1 MPRKKRAWNMSNPLY
16 RYLHRKGKAKSTTR
30 TVRTRSVSMARHRF
44 KRRGRSRGGMG
55 MGRLLSM
62 KNILFTLGGA
72 YVASR
77 VLNMDPKLG
86 SAAGGF
92 LGAGPIGAVAGYVAG
107 PMVLGMIPNLGGAS
121 NSTTGAW

>member
-1 MPRKKRAWNMSNPLY
+1 
-16 RYLHRKGKAKSTTR
+16 
-30 TVRTRSVSMARHRF
+30 MARRY
-44 KRRGRSRGGMG
+44 RRSGRRSRGGFG

-72 YVASR
+72 YVGAK
-77 VLNMDPKLG
+77 VLGVDPKLG

-107 PMVLGMIPNLGGAS
+107 PMVLGMIPGIGS
-121 NSTTGAW
+121 GSTTSNGAW

>member
-1 MPRKKRAWNMSNPLY
+1 MARRKRAWNMSNPLY
-16 RYLHRKGKAKSTTR
+16 RYLHGKKSRKAA
-30 TVRTRSVSMARHRF
+30 TVRTRSRTMARYRF
-44 KRRGRSRGGMG
+44 RRKGRRSGMG

-72 YVASR
+72 YVASK

-92 LGAGPIGAVAGYVAG
+92 LGAGPLGAVAGYVAG
-107 PMVLGMIPNLGGAS
+107 PMVLGMIPGVGT
-121 NSTTGAW
+121 STNGSSGAW